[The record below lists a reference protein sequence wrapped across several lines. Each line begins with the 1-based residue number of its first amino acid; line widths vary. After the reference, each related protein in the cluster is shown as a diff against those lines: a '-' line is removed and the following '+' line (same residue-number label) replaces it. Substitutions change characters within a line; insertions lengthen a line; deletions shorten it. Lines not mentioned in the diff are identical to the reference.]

1 MAAPTTPA
9 TGAPDHEIVAEALCS
24 LGLLDGSPSALAPR
38 LADARDESE
47 LIRSYILRE
56 RPHLLKCYDLE
67 VLVGLVRA
75 AIERRGQAPPALEQF
90 VLS

>member
-9 TGAPDHEIVAEALCS
+9 PGTLDHEIVAQALRS
-24 LGLLDGSPSALAPR
+24 LGMLHGTRSALAPIPV
-38 LADARDESE
+38 AAGDQGE

-67 VLVGLVRA
+67 ALVGLVRV
-75 AIERRGQAPPALEQF
+75 AIERRRHLPELEEF
-90 VLS
+90 VPS